1 MSETGKT
8 SQKSSAKEKAAPKQ
22 ASKQGRN
29 DDVIVIKK
37 YANRRLYNTATS
49 SYVTLDYL
57 SDLVKTGQDF
67 VVYDA
72 KSGEDITR
80 PVLTQIIF
88 EQENKGQNLLPVQF
102 LRQLISFYGDSMQNY
117 VPSYLEMSMD
127 AFSRNQDTFKEQLS
141 ESFGAAPGFKMFE
154 DNVRKNMALYEQAM
168 KMFTTTMPSMPGFA
182 QTPTSAP
189 PNSAPSGASG
199 APANNAAP
207 SDGDPQDID
216 EIKRQ
221 LAVLQEKL
229 AKLNP

>member
-1 MSETGKT
+1 VSETSNAKSTDTRNSKGKV
-8 SQKSSAKEKAAPKQ
+8 
-22 ASKQGRN
+22 G
-29 DDVIVIKK
+29 DVIVIKK

-49 SYVTLDYL
+49 SYVTLDFL
-57 SDLVKTGQDF
+57 SDLVKGGQEF

-127 AFSRNQDTFKEQLS
+127 AFARNQDQFKKQLS
-141 ESFGAAPGFKMFE
+141 STFGAAPGFNMFE

-168 KMFTTTMPSMPGFA
+168 KMFTTTMPGMPNMPDF
-182 QTPTSAP
+182 P
-189 PNSAPSGASG
+189 G
-199 APANNAAP
+199 APKAP
-207 SDGDPQDID
+207 ATPSEPVSKTQDID

-221 LAVLQEKL
+221 LASLQEQL
-229 AKLNP
+229 AKIEK